1 MPEFLAETP
10 RPLQSS
16 DPVAGFDCGVEEL
29 NRYLQ
34 RFAWMNQQA
43 NAAVTYV
50 AMQQG
55 VIAGFYTIVAA
66 SAEHGQA
73 PERLKKGLARHPIPV
88 LLLARLAVDVR
99 FRGAGLGSQLLRDAA
114 LLTVRISKVAGI
126 RALVVDAKDNRARRF
141 YEKFNFEP
149 FPTNPLRLFV
159 LTKDLLPLVD

>member
-1 MPEFLAETP
+1 MRLRANFPGCASCSVNPASSDMPEFLAETP

-126 RALVVDAKDNRARRF
+126 RALVVDAKDN
-141 YEKFNFEP
+141 
-149 FPTNPLRLFV
+149 
-159 LTKDLLPLVD
+159 